1 MKDLILIT
9 AYCPDNNRLEKLRIL
24 VNQLYHFKDEYDI
37 MLISHTSIPVDIQNK
52 VNIYLFDEKN
62 PMLTDHDLINK
73 PWFDPN
79 GGGPILSGFITSK
92 NTHLA
97 IYRMLIF
104 GFSLAK
110 NIGYK
115 KVHQIE
121 YDCEIINV
129 DEFKDNSKL
138 LDKYSSIYYIEKKKG
153 IQRILFGSTQ
163 SFNIDKLPISLLKY
177 DEIEI
182 KNLIRNASSK
192 SPEVITQQIIH
203 DNGNYISKPS
213 DVLFE
218 KGNKFATSNDDDC
231 FNPWGVPYIDLN
243 DDNYKFIVWNTTKDL
258 VTYKII
264 VNDKKIININNVEKG
279 TWVMKNLGAKIDVFK
294 IITIEDDKIR
304 DIFNLN
310 NSKDKELFRKISW
323 RKISKQ

>member
-9 AYCPDNNRLEKLRIL
+9 AYCPDNNKLEKLRIL
-24 VNQLYHFKDEYDI
+24 VNQLYNFKDEYDV
-37 MLISHTSIPVDIQNK
+37 MLVSHTSIPTDIQNK
-52 VNIYLFDEKN
+52 VNVYLFDDKN
-62 PMLTDHDLINK
+62 KILTDHDLLNK
-73 PWFDPN
+73 PWFDPD
-79 GGGPILSGFITSK
+79 GGGTILSSLITSK

-97 IYRMLIF
+97 IYRMWIF

-110 NIGYK
+110 NMGYK

-121 YDCEIINV
+121 YDCEIINI

-177 DEIEI
+177 DEKEI
-182 KNLIRNASSK
+182 KNLIRNANSK

-213 DVLFE
+213 DILFK
-218 KGNKFATSNDDDC
+218 KGNKFATSNDDDG
-231 FNPWGVPYIDLN
+231 FNPWGIPYIDLN
-243 DDNYKFIVWNTTKDL
+243 DREYKFIVWNTKKDL

-264 VNDKKIININNVEKG
+264 VNDNHLININNISKG
-279 TWVMKNLGAKIDVFK
+279 TWKIKTLGLEKNVFK
-294 IITIEDDKIR
+294 IIVIEDDKVR
-304 DIFNLN
+304 NVFDLD
-310 NSKDKELFRKISW
+310 SPKDKKLFGKMSW
-323 RKISKQ
+323 RNKNKE

>member
-24 VNQLYHFKDEYDI
+24 VNQLYNFKDEYDV
-37 MLISHTSIPVDIQNK
+37 MLISHTSVPVDIQNK
-52 VNIYLFDEKN
+52 VNVYLFDDKN
-62 PMLTDHDLINK
+62 IILTDHDLINK

-79 GGGPILSGFITSK
+79 NGGQILSGFLTSK

-182 KNLIRNASSK
+182 KNLIRNAYSK

-203 DNGNYISKPS
+203 NNGNYISKSS

-218 KGNKFATSNDDDC
+218 KGNKFATSNDDNG

-243 DDNYKFIVWNTTKDL
+243 DNNYKFIVWNTTKDL

-264 VNDKKIININNVEKG
+264 VNDEKVININNVKKG
-279 TWVMKNLGAKIDVFK
+279 TWVIKNLGAKIDVFK

-310 NSKDKELFRKISW
+310 NSKDKKLFRKISW

>member
-9 AYCPDNNRLEKLRIL
+9 AYCPDNNRLEKVRIL
-24 VNQLYHFKDEYDI
+24 INQLYHFKDEFDI
-37 MLISHTSIPVDIQNK
+37 MLVSHTPIPIDIQNK

-62 PMLTDHDLINK
+62 PMLTDPDLINR

-79 GGGPILSGFITSK
+79 GGGQILSGFITSQ

-110 NIGYK
+110 NMGYK

-213 DVLFE
+213 DVLFK
-218 KGNKFATSNDDDC
+218 KGNKFATSNDDNS

-243 DDNYKFIVWNTTKDL
+243 DKIYKFVAWNTTKDL

-264 VNDKKIININNVEKG
+264 VNDKEIINIDNVKKGLWVLKHLGSEK
-279 TWVMKNLGAKIDVFK
+279 DVFK
-294 IITIEDDKIR
+294 IIVIEDDKIR
-304 DIFNLN
+304 DIFKL
-310 NSKDKELFRKISW
+310 NSKKDKKLFEKISW
-323 RKISKQ
+323 RKS

>member
-24 VNQLYHFKDEYDI
+24 VNQLYNFKDEYDV
-37 MLISHTSIPVDIQNK
+37 MLISHTSVPVDIQNK
-52 VNIYLFDEKN
+52 VNVYLFDDKN
-62 PMLTDHDLINK
+62 IILTDHDLINK

-79 GGGPILSGFITSK
+79 GGGQILSGFITSK

-110 NIGYK
+110 NMGYK

-177 DEIEI
+177 DEVEI
-182 KNLIRNASSK
+182 KNLIRNAYSK

-203 DNGNYISKPS
+203 DNGNYISKSS

-218 KGNKFATSNDDDC
+218 KGNKFATSNDDNG
-231 FNPWGVPYIDLN
+231 FNPWGVPYMDLN
-243 DDNYKFIVWNTTKDL
+243 DNNYKFIVWNTTKDL

-264 VNDKKIININNVEKG
+264 VNDEKVININNVKKG
-279 TWVMKNLGAKIDVFK
+279 TWVIKNLGEKIDVFK

-304 DIFNLN
+304 DIFNLD
-310 NSKDKELFRKISW
+310 NSEDKKLFRKISW